1 MLKNGIVVPGLFSVE
16 LQLSTFGLVMPLSGR
31 LKSTLPDRYLQ
42 AVRYLLTFSLID
54 FLELL
59 GTSLVLFLRLSSELS
74 PVFPVLSLKCGY
86 KY

>member
-74 PVFPVLSLKCGY
+74 PVFPALSLKCGY

>member
-1 MLKNGIVVPGLFSVE
+1 MKNGIVVPGLFSVE

-74 PVFPVLSLKCGY
+74 PVFPALSLKCGY